1 LDQVQKQLKEYNA
14 KTRFKK
20 AGLVILAV
28 NKLNKA
34 LSLNSMAK
42 DDHQQKKIEDKQE
55 MLEKINKS

>member
-1 LDQVQKQLKEYNA
+1 MSGKQNSEVQLDQVQKQLKEYNA

-42 DDHQQKKIEDKQE
+42 DDHQ
-55 MLEKINKS
+55 